1 MAIPAP
7 KPILITGATGN
18 QGSAVLSH
26 LLALNAASP
35 TSPPFTLYAL
45 TRHPTSAAARALAA
59 KSPTIHLIPGNLDNP
74 TAVFAAIPEPLWGV
88 YSVQLG
94 IGQTQA
100 AEEQQGKAL
109 VDAALAHG
117 ARHFVYSSAARLAE
131 SRVRVAQFE
140 SKAAIEAYL
149 KARAGQG
156 EGEGKALGEAE
167 AEAEAEEGMTYTILQ
182 PTGFFENMKP
192 GFQGAVFAGI
202 LRYNLP
208 RGYKLGFISTDDI
221 GWFAAQAFL
230 RPEAPEYRNASIVLA
245 GDKLSFDDA
254 KSIYEEK
261 MGEKLPLPVGGRLFP
276 FLVTGLFVRELG
288 ELFRYF
294 SQQEYE
300 VDIAALRKLYPGLK
314 DFVAWL
320 EAGRRGSTAAWAR

>member
-1 MAIPAP
+1 MAIPTP

-59 KSPTIHLIPGNLDNP
+59 KSPTVHLIPGNLDNP
-74 TAVFAAIPEPLWGV
+74 AAVFAAVPEPLWGV

-117 ARHFVYSSAARLAE
+117 VRHFVYSSVAQLVE
-131 SRVRVAQFE
+131 SKVRVVHLE
-140 SKAAIEAYL
+140 SKAAIEAHL

-156 EGEGKALGEAE
+156 VGEGKALGK
-167 AEAEAEEGMTYTILQ
+167 AEAEEGMTYTILQ

-208 RGYKLGFISTDDI
+208 RGYKLAFISTDDI

-245 GDKLSFDDA
+245 GDKLSFDDV
-254 KSIYEEK
+254 KRIYEEK

-300 VDIAALRKLYPGLK
+300 VDIAALRKLYPDLK
-314 DFVAWL
+314 DFAAWL
-320 EAGRRGSTAAWAR
+320 EAGRRGNTAT

>member
-1 MAIPAP
+1 MAIPTP

-35 TSPPFTLYAL
+35 ASPPFTLYAL
-45 TRHPTSAAARALAA
+45 TRNPTSAAARALAA
-59 KSPTIHLIPGNLDNP
+59 KSPTVHLIRGNLDNP
-74 TAVFAAIPEPLWGV
+74 AAIFAAIPEPLWGV

-117 ARHFVYSSAARLAE
+117 VRHFVYSSAARLAE

-149 KARAGQG
+149 KARCGQG
-156 EGEGKALGEAE
+156 ESEARGEAK
-167 AEAEAEEGMTYTILQ
+167 AEAEEGITYTILQ

-230 RPEAPEYRNASIVLA
+230 RPEALEYRNASIVLA
-245 GDKLSFDDA
+245 GDKLSFDDV
-254 KSIYEEK
+254 KRIYEEK
-261 MGEKLPLPVGGRLFP
+261 MGERLPLPVGGRLFP
-276 FLVTGLFVRELG
+276 FLVTRLFVRELG
-288 ELFRYF
+288 GLFRYF

-300 VDIAALRKLYPGLK
+300 VDIATLRKLHPGLK
-314 DFVAWL
+314 DFAAWL
-320 EAGRRGSTAAWAR
+320 EAGRRGSTATRTR

>member
-1 MAIPAP
+1 MAIPTP
-7 KPILITGATGN
+7 KPNLITGATGN

-45 TRHPTSAAARALAA
+45 TRHPTSAAARALAP
-59 KSPTIHLIPGNLDNP
+59 KSPTIHLIPGNLGNP
-74 TAVFAAIPEPLWGV
+74 AAVFAIPEPLWGV

-117 ARHFVYSSAARLAE
+117 ARHFVYSSTARLAE
-131 SRVRVAQFE
+131 SR
-140 SKAAIEAYL
+140 
-149 KARAGQG
+149 
-156 EGEGKALGEAE
+156 
-167 AEAEAEEGMTYTILQ
+167 

-192 GFQGAVFAGI
+192 GFQGAVFAGV

-230 RPEAPEYRNASIVLA
+230 RPEAPEYRNAS
-245 GDKLSFDDA
+245 
-254 KSIYEEK
+254 
-261 MGEKLPLPVGGRLFP
+261 R
-276 FLVTGLFVRELG
+276 
-288 ELFRYF
+288 
-294 SQQEYE
+294 
-300 VDIAALRKLYPGLK
+300 
-314 DFVAWL
+314 
-320 EAGRRGSTAAWAR
+320 AGRR

>member
-1 MAIPAP
+1 MAIPTP

-59 KSPTIHLIPGNLDNP
+59 KSPTVHLIPGNLDNP
-74 TAVFAAIPEPLWGV
+74 AAVFAAIPESLWGV
-88 YSVQLG
+88 YSVQIG

-117 ARHFVYSSAARLAE
+117 VRHFVYSSVAQLAE
-131 SRVRVAQFE
+131 SGVRVVHLE
-140 SKAAIEAYL
+140 SKTAIEAYL

-156 EGEGKALGEAE
+156 EGEGKALDE

-208 RGYKLGFISTDDI
+208 RGYKLAFISTDDI

-230 RPEAPEYRNASIVLA
+230 RPEAPEYRNTSIVLA
-245 GDKLSFDDA
+245 GDKLSFGDV
-254 KSIYEEK
+254 KRIYEEK

-276 FLVTGLFVRELG
+276 FLVTRLFVRELG

-314 DFVAWL
+314 DFAAWL
-320 EAGRRGSTAAWAR
+320 EAGRRGSTAT

>member
-1 MAIPAP
+1 
-7 KPILITGATGN
+7 
-18 QGSAVLSH
+18 
-26 LLALNAASP
+26 
-35 TSPPFTLYAL
+35 
-45 TRHPTSAAARALAA
+45 
-59 KSPTIHLIPGNLDNP
+59 
-74 TAVFAAIPEPLWGV
+74 
-88 YSVQLG
+88 
-94 IGQTQA
+94 
-100 AEEQQGKAL
+100 
-109 VDAALAHG
+109 
-117 ARHFVYSSAARLAE
+117 VYSSAAQLAE

-254 KSIYEEK
+254 KRIYEEK

-300 VDIAALRKLYPGLK
+300 VDIAALRKLHPGLK

-320 EAGRRGSTAAWAR
+320 EAGRRGSTVAWAR

>member
-1 MAIPAP
+1 MAIPTP

-59 KSPTIHLIPGNLDNP
+59 KSPTIHLTPGNLGNP
-74 TAVFAAIPEPLWGV
+74 AAVFAAIPEPLWGV

-117 ARHFVYSSAARLAE
+117 ARRFVYSSAARLAE
-131 SRVRVAQFE
+131 SRVRVAQCE

-156 EGEGKALGEAE
+156 EGEGEALGE
-167 AEAEAEEGMTYTILQ
+167 AEAEAEEGMTYMILQ

-192 GFQGAVFAGI
+192 GFQGVVFAGV

-208 RGYKLGFISTDDI
+208 RRYKLGFISTDDI

-230 RPEAPEYRNASIVLA
+230 QPEAAEYRNASIVLA

-254 KSIYEEK
+254 KRIYEK
-261 MGEKLPLPVGGRLFP
+261 MREKLPLPVGGRLFP

-300 VDIAALRKLYPGLK
+300 VDIAALRKLYSGLK